1 MNSKPS
7 QQLIYQLRIWSGV
20 ISKLMSLPLK
30 STSLKGLTL
39 FFMLLLIGTK
49 PSTAQIAIGQWREH
63 LSFKSAVDLCE
74 ADDKIYCAGGS
85 NLFSYNKS
93 DASVERYSKINGL
106 SDIGV
111 TKVAFDKK
119 RKIVIIAYANANVD
133 LIKDGKII
141 NIADIKRK
149 SILGSKSINN
159 ILVQDDYT
167 YLSCGF
173 GIIVLDLDKSEIKD
187 TYYIANNNPSVN
199 DLLLFN
205 NIYYAATSTGV
216 YSAPKSNPNLSNP
229 ANWQIEPG
237 LPVANYS
244 SLAIF
249 NDSLLVNR
257 PNATSGKIYKKAFN
271 SVIWSDYISGAQ
283 IQLIKNYDN
292 KLYVIFPYGISV
304 LDVTKTQVNYF
315 GNAYGYYNAAPKN
328 IILDKDGIIWIAD
341 SRQGLI
347 KNPEPFYFTFP
358 TPSGPFSNN
367 VYAMSFTKT
376 TLWTAPGGHDDAWI
390 NLYNQE
396 GISGFI
402 DNEWQHKSGDEQD
415 VFDIFEAKQD
425 PENDKR
431 IFASSWGK
439 GLAQY
444 STSTDTPVVI
454 YNSTNSTIKQWNLNP
469 GFYGVSGFDFDEQG
483 NLWVANAYTSSLIN
497 VLKTD
502 GKWKAY
508 NTNVI
513 PELNGVLT
521 GKIIATQSSQKW
533 VLLPR
538 QGGGILVFDD
548 NGTLDDVT
556 DDKIKKL
563 NFSAGSGGIT
573 GSEVYAIAEDKNGE
587 IWVGTEKGVC
597 VFYSPSLV
605 FTNENFDAQQIK
617 IEQDGNIQYLLETE
631 LVTAITVDGANRKWV
646 GTQNSGVYFMSSDGT
661 QQLQHFT
668 AENSPLFS
676 NNITSLTINPEDGE
690 VFIGTDLGIIS
701 YKGTATEGAES
712 CSIFAYPNPVKNK
725 YDGVIAIK
733 GLTQDAS
740 VKITDVSGSLIYQ
753 TKALG
758 GQAIWDG
765 KNLQGE
771 KAASGVY
778 LVFSTSTDGAESCS
792 TKILI
797 VN

>member
-1 MNSKPS
+1 MNSKNYLQINYMPFLCS
-7 QQLIYQLRIWSGV
+7 KFKQLQIKPNPFWSLYFLG
-20 ISKLMSLPLK
+20 I
-30 STSLKGLTL
+30 
-39 FFMLLLIGTK
+39 LLLAT
-49 PSTAQIAIGQWREH
+49 TEFCQAQIAIGQWREH

-74 ADDKIYCAGGS
+74 ADEKIYCAGGA

-93 DASVERYSKINGL
+93 DGSVERYSKINGL

-119 RKIVIIAYANANVD
+119 RKIVIIAYANANID
-133 LIKDGKII
+133 LIKEGKII

-167 YLSCGF
+167 YLACGF

-187 TYYIANNNPSVN
+187 TYFIAVNNPSVN
-199 DLLLFN
+199 DLMLHN
-205 NIYYAATSTGV
+205 NVFYAASSTGL
-216 YSAPKSNPNLSNP
+216 YTASKTNSNLSNP
-229 ANWQIEPG
+229 ANWKLEAG
-237 LPVANYS
+237 LPVSNYS
-244 SLAIF
+244 SVIF
-249 NDSLLVNR
+249 YNDSILTNR
-257 PNATSGKIYKKAFN
+257 PSPTSGKIYKRAVN
-271 SVIWSDYISGAQ
+271 SNIWTDYLNGSQ
-283 IQLIKNYDN
+283 IQMIKNYDN
-292 KLYVIFPYGISV
+292 KLYVLFPYGISV
-304 LDVTKTQVNYF
+304 LNTSKTQVNYF

-328 IILDKDGIIWIAD
+328 IIQDTEGIIWIAD

-367 VYAMSFTKT
+367 VYGLNFTNNK
-376 TLWTAPGGHDDAWI
+376 LWASPGGHDDAWI

-402 DNEWQHKSGDEQD
+402 DNEWQHKDGDARD
-415 VFDIFEAKQD
+415 IFDIFEAKQD
-425 PENDKR
+425 PLNEKR

-444 STSTDTPVVI
+444 STSVDTPVVI
-454 YNSTNSTIKQWNLNP
+454 YNSSNSSIKQWNLNP
-469 GFYGVSGFDFDEQG
+469 GFYGISGFDFDEQG

-502 GKWKAY
+502 GKWRAY

-513 PELNGVLT
+513 PELNGVLS
-521 GKIIATQSSQKW
+521 GKIISTQSSQKW
-533 VLLPR
+533 LLLPR

-548 NGTLDDVT
+548 NGTLDDVS

-587 IWVGTEKGVC
+587 IWVGTEKGIC

-631 LVTAITVDGANRKWV
+631 LVTAIAVDGANRKWV

-676 NNITSLTINPEDGE
+676 NNITSIAINPEDGE

-712 CSIFAYPNPVKNK
+712 CSIFAYPNPVRNK
-725 YDGVIAIK
+725 FDGVIAIK
-733 GLTQDAS
+733 GLTKDAN

-765 KNLQGE
+765 KNLLGE

-778 LVFSTSTDGAESCS
+778 LVFSTSTDGSESCS